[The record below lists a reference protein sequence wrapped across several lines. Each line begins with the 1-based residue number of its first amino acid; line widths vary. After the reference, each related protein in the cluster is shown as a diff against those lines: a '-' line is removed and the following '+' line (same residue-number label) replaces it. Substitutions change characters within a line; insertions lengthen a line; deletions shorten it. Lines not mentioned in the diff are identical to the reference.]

1 MNKQELKNLLYN
13 RRFIAGGDYDKENP
27 FVGIWL
33 DDLVEIGNENMQCNI
48 MQYNLK
54 LVSDNKDIIIIP
66 INNVKKL
73 VPLKD
78 KNDHPIIMIEYYDD
92 EFCLN
97 RSTICNHIEIYK
109 KDDTKFSRS
118 DDSMS

>member
-1 MNKQELKNLLYN
+1 MNKQKLKNLLYN
-13 RRFIAGGDYDKENP
+13 RKFIAGGDYDKENP

-33 DDLVEIGNENMQCNI
+33 DDLVEIGNDI

-54 LVSDNKDIIIIP
+54 LVSDNKDIIIIS

-78 KNDHPIIMIEYYDD
+78 KNDYPIIMVEYYDD
-92 EFCLN
+92 ELCLN

-109 KDDTKFSRS
+109 KDDTEFSRT
-118 DDSMS
+118 DNSMS

>member
-33 DDLVEIGNENMQCNI
+33 DDLVEIGNEI

-78 KNDHPIIMIEYYDD
+78 KNDYPIIMVEYYDD
-92 EFCLN
+92 ELCLN
-97 RSTICNHIEIYK
+97 RSTICNHIEINK
-109 KDDTKFSRS
+109 KDDTKFSCTDNPVS
-118 DDSMS
+118 